1 MSEDEKENIFLS
13 GPLWRLYL
21 ITAAP
26 IIFVMLMSGF
36 YTLVDAYFLGKYVG
50 ADALTA
56 VTLMFPFFMMLVAF
70 SVWVS
75 GGFSSLFARLL
86 GAGQRR
92 EAGQAYVGASVL
104 AIVIALVLMAIFAVI
119 GGPIS
124 AWISKGE
131 TNLADMGWTYMS
143 ILIFTSPLMFI
154 LAVNID
160 ALRCEG
166 KMPQMA
172 AITLGGSILNII
184 YNYILIVLLDMGVAG
199 SAIGTV
205 AAQSTSILAII
216 LLRRVQGSNFPL
228 RWEGWTHTTRYWRD
242 FLALGLT
249 PSLGNFG
256 VAIMATTALYSLQK
270 FGTQYEIT
278 AGAWGIMTRIN
289 AFTFLP
295 LLGIGI
301 GMQTIVGN
309 NYGAKLYDRSNL
321 ALKIGLGIGFTY
333 NVCVQ
338 IFLISYAGKI
348 GFWFVDDAAISA
360 EIGHILPI
368 TMAMMFLFGVN
379 MLTGMYF
386 TAIGDPVRAAIV
398 GLSRTFLFALP
409 LIVILPYFLG
419 EDGIW
424 FAQPISELLL
434 LTTVTTVLVLR
445 WRKTGYR
452 FGLFQ

>member
-1 MSEDEKENIFLS
+1 MSNSAKKNIFLS
-13 GPLWRLYL
+13 GSLGRLYL

-26 IIFVMLMSGF
+26 IVFVMLANGV
-36 YTLVDAYFLGKYVG
+36 YTLVDAYFLGKFVG

-56 VTLMFPFFMMLVAF
+56 VTLMFPIFMILVAF
-70 SVWVS
+70 SSWVS
-75 GGFSSLFARLL
+75 HGFSSKFARLL
-86 GAGQRR
+86 GAGAY
-92 EAGQAYVGASVL
+92 EDAGQAYLGATIL
-104 AIVIALVLMAIFAVI
+104 AVIVAGTLIVSFAIFGV
-119 GGPIS
+119 PLS
-124 AWISKGE
+124 NWISNGSPA
-131 TNLADMGWTYMS
+131 LAEMGWTYMS
-143 ILIFTSPLMFI
+143 ILMFTSPLMFI
-154 LAVNID
+154 LNINID

-172 AITLGGSILNII
+172 AITLGGTILNVI
-184 YNYILIVLLDMGVAG
+184 YNYILIVLFEMGVAG

-205 AAQSTSILAII
+205 AAQSTSLLAII
-216 LLRRVQGSNFPL
+216 IVRKIGGANFPL
-228 RWEGWTHTTRYWRD
+228 FWNGWQQTTQYWRE

-256 VAIMATTALYSLQK
+256 VSMMTITALYSLQK

-295 LLGIGI
+295 MLGIAI

-309 NYGAKLYDRSNL
+309 NYGAKYFERSNR
-321 ALKIGLGIGFTY
+321 ALKIGLGVAFTY

-338 IFLISYAGKI
+338 LFLFNYAHRL

-368 TMAMMFLFGVN
+368 TTSMMFLFGVN

-386 TAIGDPVRAAIV
+386 TAIGDPVRAAII
-398 GLSRTFLFALP
+398 GLSRTFLFAIPSIIL
-409 LIVILPYFLG
+409 LPYLLG

-424 FAQPISELLL
+424 YAQPVSELLL
-434 LTTVTTVLVLR
+434 LSTVITVLILR
-445 WRKTGYR
+445 QRKTGYR